1 MMKVVSTEYSQ
12 ILAARVAQ
20 ESGSELVDV
29 RFSRFPDGEQ
39 YLRTGP
45 VGDEVLIIG
54 SVISGDSLIQLLLLI
69 DACEEARST
78 LLIPYMGYARQDKQ
92 FRSGEPLS
100 ARVIARALSRGVTE
114 VMTVNLH
121 DRDSLRFFSVPARNL
136 SIAAEIGD
144 YLSGLSLNNP
154 LILAPDDGAEY
165 FAMEVALTGGWDT
178 DHLEKTRLSAEE
190 VRMEPAGISAEG
202 RDVVI
207 VDDIISTGGTLAMA
221 AGMLYESGAS
231 CVYAACVHGVFAAG
245 AYGRLRASGI
255 REVFASD
262 TIEQGC
268 SVFSAAREVV
278 SSIRRC

>member
-12 ILAARVAQ
+12 ILAARVSQ

-45 VGDEVLIIG
+45 VGDEVLIVG
-54 SVISGDSLIQLLLLI
+54 SVTDSDSLIQLLLLI

-92 FRSGEPLS
+92 FRPGEPLS
-100 ARVIARALSRGVTE
+100 ARAIARALSRGVNE
-114 VMTVNLH
+114 VMTINLH
-121 DRDSLRFFSVPARNL
+121 DRDSLRFFSVPSRNL
-136 SIAAEIGD
+136 SIAAEIGE
-144 YLSGLSLNNP
+144 YLSGLSLNDP
-154 LILAPDDGAEY
+154 FILAPDDGAEY

-178 DHLEKTRLSAEE
+178 DHLEKTRLSPEE

-221 AGMLYESGAS
+221 AGMLYEKGAS
-231 CVYAACVHGVFAAG
+231 CVYAACVHGVFASG

-278 SSIRRC
+278 GSIRRC

>member
-1 MMKVVSTEYSQ
+1 MKVVSTEYSQ
-12 ILAARVAQ
+12 ILAARVAE
-20 ESGSELVDV
+20 ESNSELVDV

-54 SVISGDSLIQLLLLI
+54 SVIDSDSLIELLLLI

-92 FRSGEPLS
+92 FRPGEPLS
-100 ARVIARALSRGVTE
+100 ARAIARALSRGVTE
-114 VMTVNLH
+114 VMTINIH

-144 YLSGLSLNNP
+144 YISGLSLNHP

-190 VRMEPAGISAEG
+190 VRMEPAGITAEG

-231 CVYAACVHGVFAAG
+231 SVYAACVHGVFAAG

-262 TIEQGC
+262 TVERGC

>member
-54 SVISGDSLIQLLLLI
+54 SIIDSDSLIQLLLLI
-69 DACEEARST
+69 DACEEANST
-78 LLIPYMGYARQDKQ
+78 LLVPYMGYARQDRQ
-92 FRSGEPLS
+92 FRPGEPLS
-100 ARVIARALSRGVTE
+100 ARAIARALSRGVSE

-121 DRDSLRFFSVPARNL
+121 ARDSLRFFSVPARNL
-136 SIAAEIGD
+136 SIAAGMGD
-144 YLSGLSLNNP
+144 YLSGLPLNDP
-154 LILAPDDGAEY
+154 LILAPDEGAEY

-190 VRMEPAGISAEG
+190 VRMEPPGLNAEG

-221 AGMLYESGAS
+221 AGMLYEKGAS

-278 SSIRRC
+278 GTIRRC

>member
-12 ILAARVAQ
+12 ILAARVAW

-54 SVISGDSLIQLLLLI
+54 SVTDSNSLIQLLLLI
-69 DACEEARST
+69 DACEDARST

-92 FRSGEPLS
+92 FRPGEPLS
-100 ARVIARALSRGVTE
+100 ARAIARALSRGVND
-114 VMTVNLH
+114 VMTINIH

-144 YLSGLSLNNP
+144 YLSGLSLNDP

-165 FAMEVALTGGWDT
+165 FAMEVALTNGWDT

-221 AGMLYESGAS
+221 TGMLYEKGAS
-231 CVYAACVHGVFAAG
+231 CVYAACVHGVFASG

>member
-54 SVISGDSLIQLLLLI
+54 SVTDSDSLIQLLLLN

-78 LLIPYMGYARQDKQ
+78 LLVPYMGYARQDKQ
-92 FRSGEPLS
+92 FRPGEPLS
-100 ARVIARALSRGVTE
+100 ARAIARALSRGVNE
-114 VMTVNLH
+114 VMTINLH

-144 YLSGLSLNNP
+144 YLSGLSLNDP

-207 VDDIISTGGTLAMA
+207 
-221 AGMLYESGAS
+221 
-231 CVYAACVHGVFAAG
+231 
-245 AYGRLRASGI
+245 
-255 REVFASD
+255 
-262 TIEQGC
+262 
-268 SVFSAAREVV
+268 
-278 SSIRRC
+278 

>member
-39 YLRTGP
+39 YLRTDP

-54 SVISGDSLIQLLLLI
+54 SIIDSDSLIQLLLLI
-69 DACEEARST
+69 DACEEARSM
-78 LLIPYMGYARQDKQ
+78 LLVPYMGYARQDKQ
-92 FRSGEPLS
+92 FRPGEPLS
-100 ARVIARALSRGVTE
+100 ARAIARALSRGVSE

-121 DRDSLRFFSVPARNL
+121 DRDSLRFFSVPARNI
-136 SIAAEIGD
+136 SIAAEMGD
-144 YLSGLSLNNP
+144 YLSGLSLNDP

-190 VRMEPAGISAEG
+190 VRMEPAGLTAEG

-221 AGMLYESGAS
+221 AGMLYEKGAS

-245 AYGRLRASGI
+245 AYGRLRAGGI
-255 REVFASD
+255 REVFTSD

-278 SSIRRC
+278 GNIRRC

>member
-54 SVISGDSLIQLLLLI
+54 SVTDSNSLIQLLLLI
-69 DACEEARST
+69 DACEDARST

-92 FRSGEPLS
+92 FRPGEPLS
-100 ARVIARALSRGVTE
+100 ARAIARALSRGVND
-114 VMTVNLH
+114 VMTINIH

-144 YLSGLSLNNP
+144 YLSGLSLNDP

-165 FAMEVALTGGWDT
+165 FAMEVALTNGWDT

-190 VRMEPAGISAEG
+190 VRMEPAGITAEG

-221 AGMLYESGAS
+221 TGMLYEKGAS
-231 CVYAACVHGVFAAG
+231 CVYAACVHGVFASG

>member
-54 SVISGDSLIQLLLLI
+54 SVTDSDSLIQLLLLI

-78 LLIPYMGYARQDKQ
+78 LIIPYMGYSRQDKQ
-92 FRSGEPLS
+92 FRPGEPLS
-100 ARVIARALSRGVTE
+100 ARAIARALSRGVNE
-114 VMTVNLH
+114 VMTINLH
-121 DRDSLRFFSVPARNL
+121 DRDSLRFFSVPSRNL
-136 SIAAEIGD
+136 SIAAEIGE
-144 YLSGLSLNNP
+144 YLSGLSLNDP

-221 AGMLYESGAS
+221 AGLLYEKGAS
-231 CVYAACVHGVFAAG
+231 CVYAACVHGVFASG

-278 SSIRRC
+278 GSIRRC